1 MNQNSTLKIK
11 YSKVFS
17 IFIILSSLF
26 TLYAFSI
33 AGKFTL
39 IAVVNYIFLIVGIL
53 MLTRPIALI
62 THNNIIMMNLL
73 GMKLKVYSYTPDEL
87 QVTNSM
93 ITLGDTK
100 LFLTWLTDI
109 NVRELREFLLKINSK
124 ANYN

>member
-33 AGKFTL
+33 AGKFSL

-93 ITLGDTK
+93 ITLCDTK

>member
-33 AGKFTL
+33 AGKFSL

>member
-33 AGKFTL
+33 AGKFSL
-39 IAVVNYIFLIVGIL
+39 IAGVNYIFLIVGIL

>member
-17 IFIILSSLF
+17 NFIILSSLF

-33 AGKFTL
+33 AGKFSL

>member
-1 MNQNSTLKIK
+1 
-11 YSKVFS
+11 
-17 IFIILSSLF
+17 
-26 TLYAFSI
+26 
-33 AGKFTL
+33 
-39 IAVVNYIFLIVGIL
+39 
-53 MLTRPIALI
+53 
-62 THNNIIMMNLL
+62 MNLL